1 MYVKNQNFFVL
12 GVSKSGFAAAS
23 HILKSGG
30 RCRFYEELQ
39 SEKIDRATKELESLG
54 GTRVTEETL
63 DDALKDSDVMVISP
77 GVPINHAAAVK
88 AKAMGKRIIGE
99 AEYAFEAISP
109 VIVGVTGT
117 NGKTTTVSMI
127 KAILD
132 AAGVK
137 SELVGNVGVP
147 VSATISSAEKGEIFV
162 TELSSFQ
169 LESVSELKPH
179 VSCVLNVAPDHLER
193 HYTMENY
200 VFLKKRIFKNQKESE
215 YAVLNYDDAV
225 VRGFFPEIKAK
236 VAWVS
241 VEQKTDGA
249 YALDGRLFYKEEQIV
264 RADELPFSGMHNVY
278 DALFAIATAKLLGID
293 GAVIAEALRTFRGVP
308 HRVELVA
315 EIDGV
320 RYYDDSK
327 ATNTASAVSAVRTM
341 TRPTVLILGG
351 SEKGE
356 KYDALFSEIKNS
368 LVVHT
373 VITGASRF
381 NMSEA
386 AVKAGVPRFTV
397 TENFASAVEV
407 AAAVAGD
414 GENVLLSPACA
425 SFDEFGNFEERGD
438 AFKKIVESFA

>member
-1 MYVKNQNFFVL
+1 
-12 GVSKSGFAAAS
+12 
-23 HILKSGG
+23 
-30 RCRFYEELQ
+30 
-39 SEKIDRATKELESLG
+39 
-54 GTRVTEETL
+54 
-63 DDALKDSDVMVISP
+63 
-77 GVPINHAAAVK
+77 
-88 AKAMGKRIIGE
+88 
-99 AEYAFEAISP
+99 
-109 VIVGVTGT
+109 
-117 NGKTTTVSMI
+117 
-127 KAILD
+127 
-132 AAGVK
+132 
-137 SELVGNVGVP
+137 
-147 VSATISSAEKGEIFV
+147 
-162 TELSSFQ
+162 
-169 LESVSELKPH
+169 
-179 VSCVLNVAPDHLER
+179 
-193 HYTMENY
+193 
-200 VFLKKRIFKNQKESE
+200 
-215 YAVLNYDDAV
+215 
-225 VRGFFPEIKAK
+225 
-236 VAWVS
+236 
-241 VEQKTDGA
+241 
-249 YALDGRLFYKEEQIV
+249 
-264 RADELPFSGMHNVY
+264 MHNVY

-414 GENVLLSPACA
+414 GENVLLSPSCA